1 MAEEEKSKS
10 DATSEGRRIAR
21 NYLSKLGW
29 AREWRRTITREI
41 RPAWTREVM
50 EDKFRRAD
58 ALEEEAE
65 ANLSSEFERLR
76 KSAEP
81 SARETLKTILVELGH
96 RTDLGFFGKRILAR
110 LREMLRPF

>member
-1 MAEEEKSKS
+1 MDQS
-10 DATSEGRRIAR
+10 DPQAEGRRITR

-41 RPAWTREVM
+41 RPAWTREEM
-50 EDKFRRAD
+50 EEKFRRAD

-76 KSAEP
+76 KSTEP
-81 SARETLKTILVELGH
+81 SARETLKTILADLEH
-96 RTDLGFFGKRILAR
+96 RTDLGYFGKRILAR
-110 LREMLRPF
+110 IKEMLRPL